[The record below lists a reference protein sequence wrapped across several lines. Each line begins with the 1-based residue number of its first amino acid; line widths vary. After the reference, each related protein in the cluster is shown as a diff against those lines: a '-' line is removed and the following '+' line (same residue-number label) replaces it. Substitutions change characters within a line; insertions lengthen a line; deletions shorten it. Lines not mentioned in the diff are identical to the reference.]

1 MTTPQT
7 VNPETAP
14 FLERLAKE
22 IIVAYAWLS
31 GPALSEQ
38 QRVQR
43 DLAEA
48 RQIERELDA
57 LNGV

>member
-1 MTTPQT
+1 MTTPKII
-7 VNPETAP
+7 NPETAA
-14 FLERLAKE
+14 FLERVAKE

-48 RQIERELDA
+48 RRIERELDA